1 MTLKE
6 KMLSGQKVY
15 GTMIRLQRNPAVVFY
30 AKNAGLDFLMYDCE
44 HGAFNF
50 ETLHDLFITGNAMGF
65 PGLLRVAE
73 STKDWISRALDMG
86 ASGMLVPMTETAEQ
100 AREIVRWS
108 KYAPIGER
116 GFGTALAHS
125 DYVMGGRHT
134 DVMRIN
140 NEKVL
145 SIAQIETRL
154 GVDNAEAIAGT
165 EGIDALLIG
174 PNDLS
179 IALGFPG
186 ELMHPVE
193 LEAIAHVAAACRK
206 HGKGFGVHAGAAMH
220 EKFSRDE
227 TFLMMQSDMDI
238 LDAGFRSIR
247 KTLETMG

>member
-1 MTLKE
+1 MNLKQ
-6 KMLSGQKVY
+6 KILSGRKVY

-73 STKDWISRALDMG
+73 PTKDWISRALDMG
-86 ASGMLVPMTETAEQ
+86 ASGVLVPMTETAVQ

-108 KYAPIGER
+108 KYAPVGDR

-125 DYVMGGRHT
+125 DYVIGGRHV
-134 DVMRIN
+134 DVMRAN
-140 NEKVL
+140 NEKVI

-154 GVDNAEAIAGT
+154 GVDNAEAIAAV
-165 EGIDALLIG
+165 EGIDVLLIG

-179 IALGFPG
+179 IALGIPG
-186 ELMHPVE
+186 ELMNPAE
-193 LEAIAHVAAACRK
+193 LEAIAEVAAACRK
-206 HGKGFGVHAGAAMH
+206 HGKGFGIHAGAAMH
-220 EKFSRDE
+220 ERFCADE

-238 LDAGFRSIR
+238 LDAGFRAIR
-247 KTLETMG
+247 STLGALG